1 MASEYRKKL
10 MEKYKIRGVEF
21 DKKTGLPLGMKQI
34 YENDTELFND
44 LQNDY
49 YTTRGT
55 MDEGKIELDDLKN
68 MMKKFKQMIKGDKK

>member
-1 MASEYRKKL
+1 
-10 MEKYKIRGVEF
+10 
-21 DKKTGLPLGMKQI
+21 MKQI